1 MLPLVVVAHQERK
14 LPLLQER
21 NHGLKLLESE
31 LTVSSTKKLQVLLRQ
46 QSFLVSVT
54 ALHGT
59 RIRAYSRLLKR
70 SCKCFGLLRRYRFVV
85 NVIVRET
92 LALGRHVPTV
102 QDRVVVLINS
112 RVGLVRHDDK
122 LPFPHISRHRA
133 SVEKRDLL
141 LTQRLYGSQPL
152 RMNVRNLVLNRRRST

>member
-31 LTVSSTKKLQVLLRQ
+31 LTVSSMKKLQVLLRQ
-46 QSFLVSVT
+46 QSFRVGVT
-54 ALHGT
+54 AFQGT
-59 RIRAYSRLLKR
+59 RICAHSGLVKSGCECLSLL
-70 SCKCFGLLRRYRFVV
+70 LRYRFVV
-85 NVIVRET
+85 NVVVGET
-92 LALGRHVPTV
+92 LTLSRHVPSM
-102 QDRVVVLINS
+102 QDRVVVGINS

-141 LTQRLYGSQPL
+141 LTQRLYGSQPR